1 MPVRKKKKDSMT
13 LHDVA
18 ELSGF
23 SVSAV
28 SKALLD
34 GGGKTTKIRECT
46 AEKIKEAAAK
56 LGYRH
61 NSAARQLKTGR
72 SDIIGA
78 IIHTRAAHVNYDLFA
93 RVQEKLADMG
103 YCFMIG
109 QSDGRVEQVERFL
122 EDFRSRNVDV
132 IVTALHE
139 YPENTSRFKE
149 IYSDFDNVLYFGRSM
164 WSGTRYVEPDIKD
177 GILQIID
184 HLSAKKVRRIALDI
198 TNKFYRT
205 EKMRIAGYAE
215 GLRKNKLPMDESLIL
230 EYGDKIESVPRLAV
244 KVMEIKAQAV
254 ITGNDLRALSL
265 IRELRKLGAGVPEDI
280 RVTGF
285 DSMEFSPLVMPSL
298 TTVSPRNDA
307 LADAIVK
314 MVESYLRDARFPDS
328 IRIKPELVIGES
340 A

>member
-1 MPVRKKKKDSMT
+1 MTVRKKKKDSVT

-28 SKALLD
+28 SKALLN
-34 GGGKTTKIRECT
+34 GGGRTTKIREST

-61 NSAARQLKTGR
+61 NAAARQLKTGK
-72 SDIIGA
+72 SNIIGA
-78 IIHTRAAHVNYDLFA
+78 IIHTRAAHVNYDLFG
-93 RVQEKLADMG
+93 RVEEKLADMG

-122 EDFRSRNVDV
+122 EDFHSRNADV
-132 IVTALHE
+132 IVSALHE
-139 YPENTSRFKE
+139 YPDNTARFRE
-149 IYSDFDNVLYFGRSM
+149 IYSGFDNVLYFGRPM
-164 WSGTRYVEPDIKD
+164 WSGAHYVEADIKD
-177 GILQIID
+177 GIVQIIGY
-184 HLSAKKVRRIALDI
+184 LAAKKVRRIAMEI
-198 TNKFYRT
+198 TEKFYRT
-205 EKMRIAGYAE
+205 EKMRIAGYRE
-215 GLRKNKLPMDESLIL
+215 GMLKNSIAVDESFIL
-230 EYGDKIESVPRLAV
+230 ENDITLESVKRLAE
-244 KVMEIKAQAV
+244 KALAMGAQAV

-265 IRELRKLGAGVPEDI
+265 IRELRKLGASVPEDI

-314 MVESYLRDARFPDS
+314 MVVSYLRDGNFSGS
-328 IRIKPELVIGES
+328 ISIKPELVTGES